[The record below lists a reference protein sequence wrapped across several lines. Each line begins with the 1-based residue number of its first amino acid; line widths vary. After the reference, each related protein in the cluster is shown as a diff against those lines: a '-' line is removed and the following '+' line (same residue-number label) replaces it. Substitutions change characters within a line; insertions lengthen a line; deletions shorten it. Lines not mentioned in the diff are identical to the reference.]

1 MPNDDDIKLKRF
13 LVLQSFAP
21 LFILLLIKHFVD
33 PILILRFFQQVFH
46 NPATVLAKATHH
58 AEFGNLLISA
68 MCITWMLLTLLVSR
82 GFKDLQNYGLV
93 AHGESI
99 ILVEQKQDS
108 SLTFLMT
115 FILPLL
121 VDNVDTIRGFVFF
134 VALLLMVMI
143 LLMKSNLFYQNP
155 VLAVLGYKV
164 YAFKVLDPS
173 ADLDE
178 DKVYIGLTKGN
189 GVTDKAVIKRKH
201 IADDVYLVYNA

>member
-1 MPNDDDIKLKRF
+1 MPTDDIKLKRF

-21 LFILLLIKHFVD
+21 LFILLVIKHFVD
-33 PILILRFFQQVFH
+33 PILVFYFFQRLFH
-46 NPATVLAKATHH
+46 NPVGALVQAIHH
-58 AEFGNLLISA
+58 AEFGNMLISA
-68 MCITWMLLTLLVSR
+68 MCIGWMLLTLLVSR
-82 GFKDLQNYGLV
+82 GFKDLQSYGLV
-93 AHGESI
+93 AHGESV

-121 VDNVDTIRGFVFF
+121 VDSVDTIRGFVFF
-134 VALLLMVMI
+134 VALLLMVVV

-164 YAFKVLDPS
+164 YAFKVLDPA
-173 ADLDE
+173 ADMDGE
-178 DKVYIGLTKGN
+178 KVYIGITKGN

-201 IADDVYLVYNA
+201 IADDVYLIYNA